1 PAGPPRAARLTVK
14 EQRGPGGEGTSMT
27 KIVYTTNSSNTFIG
41 VADDC
46 PASSARIPPERS
58 GKPTVATL
66 QYAMI
71 KGAPYTYTSDDVVFA
86 TSAAGRALGDG
97 VVEAERQE
105 AREQFFSRGQA
116 CLRASALGK
125 TFGWGV
131 HSDAHGRVAIFAVDS
146 PEYRRLAADP
156 RIKQVKAMRSK
167 RG

>member
-1 PAGPPRAARLTVK
+1 MTVH
-14 EQRGPGGEGTSMT
+14 
-27 KIVYTTNSSNTFIG
+27 TTNTSNTFIG

-46 PASSARIPPERS
+46 PASSGQIPPERS

-71 KGAPYTYTSDDVVFA
+71 RNAPYNYTSDDVVFA
-86 TSAAGRALGDG
+86 TSAPGRALGAEAG
-97 VVEAERQE
+97 QAERQK

-125 TFGWGV
+125 TYGWGI
-131 HSDAHGRVAIFAVDS
+131 HSDAAGRVAIFAVDS
-146 PEYRRLAADP
+146 SDYRRLAADP
-156 RIKQVKAMRSK
+156 GIKQVKAMRSK

>member
-1 PAGPPRAARLTVK
+1 
-14 EQRGPGGEGTSMT
+14 MT
-27 KIVYTTNSSNTFIG
+27 LHTTNTNNTFIG

-46 PASSARIPPERS
+46 PASSGKIPQARS
-58 GKPTVATL
+58 DKPTVATL

-71 KGAPYTYTSDDVVFA
+71 KNNPYKYTSDDVVFA
-86 TSAAGRALGDG
+86 TSSAGRALCEGASQ
-97 VVEAERQE
+97 AERQE
-105 AREQFFSRGQA
+105 ARQQFFSRGQA
-116 CLRASALGK
+116 CLRASPLGK

-146 PEYRRLAADP
+146 PEYRQLAADP

>member
-1 PAGPPRAARLTVK
+1 
-14 EQRGPGGEGTSMT
+14 MT
-27 KIVYTTNSSNTFIG
+27 KIVHTTNLNNTFIG

-46 PASSARIPPERS
+46 PASSGQIPHARS

-71 KGAPYTYTSDDVVFA
+71 KNAPYTYTSDDVVFA

-97 VVEAERQE
+97 AKQAERQE
-105 AREQFFSRGQA
+105 ARAQFFSRGQA

-131 HSDAHGRVAIFAVDS
+131 HSDAQGRVAIFAVDS
-146 PEYRRLAADP
+146 PEYRRLVADP
-156 RIKQVKAMRSK
+156 RLKQVKAMRSK

>member
-1 PAGPPRAARLTVK
+1 
-14 EQRGPGGEGTSMT
+14 MT
-27 KIVYTTNSSNTFIG
+27 KIVHTTNTGNTFIG

-46 PASSARIPPERS
+46 PARSGQIPPERS

-71 KGAPYTYTSDDVVFA
+71 KTNPYSYTSDDIVFA
-86 TSAAGRALGDG
+86 TSAAGRALGI
-97 VVEAERQE
+97 EARHAERQE
-105 AREQFFSRGQA
+105 ARDQFFSRGQA

-125 TFGWGV
+125 TYGWGV
-131 HSDAHGRVAIFAVDS
+131 HSDAQGRVAIFAVDS

-156 RIKQVKAMRSK
+156 GLKHVKAMRSK

>member
-1 PAGPPRAARLTVK
+1 
-14 EQRGPGGEGTSMT
+14 MT
-27 KIVYTTNSSNTFIG
+27 KIVHTTNTGNTFIG

-46 PASSARIPPERS
+46 PARSGQIPPERS

-71 KGAPYTYTSDDVVFA
+71 RNAPYKYTSDDVVFT
-86 TSAAGRALGDG
+86 TSAAGRALGD
-97 VVEAERQE
+97 EAKPAERQT
-105 AREQFFSRGQA
+105 ARDQFFSRGQA

-125 TFGWGV
+125 TYGWGV
-131 HSDAHGRVAIFAVDS
+131 HSDAQGRVAIFAVDS

-156 RIKQVKAMRSK
+156 GLKHVKAMRSK